1 MNKKTPIFLLL
12 LFAGLTFSA
21 CKKEYSIENATVT
34 TASFTAVIDGKPW
47 AATRATE
54 GATLLQGMLNVTGI
68 SADSQEISITLTD
81 TSLGVHTLSPQTSSL
96 AVFGFIDSAY
106 TTNFSTSQGADAT
119 QSGGQVDLTEISTL
133 NHTVSGTFS
142 FTVYR
147 SSDHTQ
153 RTITTGVF
161 KNIPYTSTLPGSNPG
176 DTLTATIDNAAF
188 ASQSIQASIT
198 DGVITILGATSS
210 GAQSIALILPTN
222 TTIGSHP
229 LTAPGATPAYTAIYD
244 FVGTGGANTADFG
257 TAGNINILVNNA
269 ATSRMRGN
277 FSFTA
282 PDAAPAIT
290 SHVVTSG
297 YFSVYYGQ

>member
-1 MNKKTPIFLLL
+1 MNRTTIFLLL
-12 LFAGLTFSA
+12 LSTGLLFSA
-21 CKKEYSIENATVT
+21 CKKEYSIENATIT
-34 TASFTAVIDGKPW
+34 TADFTAVIDGRAW

-68 SADSQEISITLTD
+68 SVDSEEISITLTD
-81 TSLGVHTLSPQTSSL
+81 TSLGVHTLSPATSSL
-96 AVFGFIDSAY
+96 AVLGYIDSAY

-147 SSDHTQ
+147 TSDHTQ

-161 KNIPYTSTLPGSNPG
+161 KNIPYTSTLPGNNPG
-176 DTLTATIDNAAF
+176 DTLTATIDNGAF
-188 ASQSIQASIT
+188 TSQSIQASVT
-198 DGVITILGATSS
+198 DTVLTILGSTSNGS
-210 GAQSIALILPTN
+210 QSIALVLPTN
-222 TTIGSHP
+222 ATIGNHA
-229 LTAPGATPAYTAIYD
+229 LTAPGVTPAYTAIYD
-244 FVGTGGANTADFG
+244 FVVTGGANTAALG
-257 TAGNINILVNNA
+257 NAGNINILVNNA

-282 PDAAPAIT
+282 MDPAPAT
-290 SHVVTSG
+290 TTHTVTSG